1 MDRFHLMSVF
11 VAVAEEQS
19 FARAAR
25 KLAMSPPAV
34 TRAVT
39 ALEDKLGI
47 KLFTR
52 TTRYVRL
59 TDAGL
64 RYFDDSRRILN
75 DVDEADEAAAGINAE
90 PRGHLTVTAPVLF
103 GKYYVMPVIVDYLNR
118 YPNMQVSGIF
128 LDRVVN
134 LLEEGFDV
142 GIRIGELP
150 NSSLRA
156 IRVGS
161 ISKVVCASPAYLAEK
176 GIPSHPKELTNHQV
190 VSANAVTP
198 HVEWKFSE
206 DLSVHVNPRLIVSN
220 NDAAI
225 EAVARGLGITRLLSY
240 QVEPYL
246 ASGQLQTFLAKY
258 EPKPL
263 PIHVIYLDGRFA
275 SAKVKTFVDL
285 IIDKLRSDNTLNR

>member
-11 VAVAEEQS
+11 VAVAETQS
-19 FARAAR
+19 FAAAAR
-25 KLAMSPPAV
+25 KMALSPPAA
-34 TRAVT
+34 TRAIT
-39 ALEDKLGI
+39 ALEEKLGI

-64 RYFDDSRRILN
+64 RYFDDARRILSEL
-75 DVDEADEAAAGINAE
+75 DEADEAAAGINAE

-103 GKYYVMPVIVDYLNR
+103 GKYYVMPGIVDYLNR
-118 YPNMQVSGIF
+118 YPQMQVSGIF

-142 GIRIGELP
+142 GIRIGDLP
-150 NSSLRA
+150 SSSLRA

-161 ISKVVCASPAYLAEK
+161 IRRVVCASPAYLAEH
-176 GIPSHPKELTNHQV
+176 GMLAHPQDLTNRLV

-198 HVEWKFSE
+198 QVEWKFAD
-206 DLSVHVNPRLIVSN
+206 DLSVHVKPCLIVNN

-225 EAVARGLGITRLLSY
+225 EAVTRGLGITRLLSY

-246 ASGQLQTFLAKY
+246 ANGQLQTILTEF
-258 EPKPL
+258 EPNPL
-263 PIHVIYLDGRFA
+263 PIHVIHLDGRFA
-275 SAKVKTFVDL
+275 SAKVRVFVDL
-285 IIDKLRSDNTLNR
+285 IVDKLRKNGALNR

>member
-11 VAVAEEQS
+11 VAVAEAQS
-19 FARAAR
+19 FAAAAR
-25 KLAMSPPAV
+25 KLALSPPAA
-34 TRAVT
+34 TRAIT
-39 ALEDKLGI
+39 ALEEKLGI

-64 RYFDDSRRILN
+64 RYFDDARRILN
-75 DVDEADEAAAGINAE
+75 ELDEADEAAAGINAE

-103 GKYYVMPVIVDYLNR
+103 GKYYVMPGIVDYLNR
-118 YPNMQVSGIF
+118 YPHTQVSGIF

-142 GIRIGELP
+142 GIRIGDLP
-150 NSSLRA
+150 SSSLRA

-161 ISKVVCASPAYLAEK
+161 IRRVVCVSPAYLAK
-176 GIPSHPKELTNHQV
+176 HGAPVRPHDLTDHLIV
-190 VSANAVTP
+190 LANAVTP
-198 HVEWKFSE
+198 HVEWKFAD
-206 DLSVHVNPRLIVSN
+206 DLSVHVRPRLIISN

-225 EAVARGLGITRLLSY
+225 EAVKRGLGITRLLSY

-246 ASGQLQTFLAKY
+246 ADGQLQIILSEF

-263 PIHVIYLDGRFA
+263 PIHVIHLERRFA
-275 SAKVKTFVDL
+275 SAKVRAFVDL
-285 IIDKLRSDNTLNR
+285 IVDQLRSNGALNQ

>member
-1 MDRFHLMSVF
+1 MGRFHLMSVF
-11 VAVAEEQS
+11 IAVAEAQS
-19 FARAAR
+19 FAAAAR
-25 KLAMSPPAV
+25 KLALSPPAI

-39 ALEDKLGI
+39 ALEENLGI

-64 RYFDDSRRILN
+64 RYFGDARRILN
-75 DVDEADEAAAGINAE
+75 ELDEADEAAAGINAG

-103 GKYYVMPVIVDYLNR
+103 GKYYVMPGIVDYLNR
-118 YPNMQVSGIF
+118 YPHMQVSGIF

-161 ISKVVCASPAYLAEK
+161 IRRVVCASPAYLAEN
-176 GIPSHPKELTNHQV
+176 GAPAHPQELADHLI

-198 HVEWKFSE
+198 QVEWKFAD
-206 DLSVHVNPRLIVSN
+206 DLNVHFKPRLVISN

-225 EAVARGLGITRLLSY
+225 EAVKHDLGITRLLSY

-246 ASGQLQTFLAKY
+246 ANGQLQIILSEF

-263 PIHVIYLDGRFA
+263 PIHVIHLEGRFA
-275 SAKVKTFVDL
+275 SAKVRAFVDL
-285 IIDKLRSDNTLNR
+285 IVDKLRSNGALNQ